1 MAELC
6 PLSEELSCCICQEL
20 FKDPVTIPCGHSF
33 CMSCLD
39 RTWVFQGEPYW
50 CPQCRT
56 SYTAR
61 PLLHKS
67 TVLCAVVEQ
76 LVQTSQVQAEQEQ
89 AQATACDRK
98 PAGCSE
104 DKDWLPCNQC
114 PREQAVMTCLE
125 CRASF
130 CLVHL
135 QPHLSDPAF
144 RDHPLQTHIPDLQ
157 LHKCPQHYRLQEFFC
172 PEHSKCICQSCLV
185 EHKVCSPITL
195 SQASTDLENK
205 LRQKLSI
212 MDSEIS
218 RACLALEDMQA
229 RKQRVQD
236 AAGQKIEEMKQE
248 YREMKV
254 LIDSS
259 EASTIHKI
267 KEEEKR
273 MRSEFDSAYQIL
285 LKKRNEIQT
294 LKDEVELNLAEKDK
308 FEFVEKASKLQEIS
322 MKPVY
327 VPRVGDELMKDI
339 CQGTVDLKN
348 KLSRAVQQ
356 LQDKKFPHPFTS
368 VTLGAS
374 RTARA
379 VAVNVINEAICD
391 SDMFLTISDC

>member
-6 PLSEELSCCICQEL
+6 PLSKELSCCICQEL
-20 FKDPVTIPCGHSF
+20 FKDPVTIPCGHNF

-39 RTWVFQGEPYW
+39 EAWAFQGEPYR
-50 CPQCRT
+50 CPQCRA
-56 SYTAR
+56 SYTTR
-61 PLLHKS
+61 PLLHKN

-76 LVQTSQVQAEQEQ
+76 LVQANQAH
-89 AQATACDRK
+89 AQACDRK
-98 PAGCSE
+98 PTGCVQ
-104 DKDWLPCNQC
+104 DQDWVPCHQC
-114 PREQAVMTCLE
+114 PREKAVMICLE
-125 CRASF
+125 CVASF

-135 QPHLSDPAF
+135 QPHLNDPAF
-144 RDHPLQTHIPDLQ
+144 RDHPLQTPMPDLHV
-157 LHKCPQHYRLQEFFC
+157 HKCPQHYLLQEFFC
-172 PEHSKCICQSCLV
+172 AKHSKCICQSCLV

-195 SQASTDLENK
+195 SEASANLENK

-212 MDSEIS
+212 MENQISGAS
-218 RACLALEDMQA
+218 RALEFVQA

-254 LIDSS
+254 LIDSF

-273 MRSEFDSAYQIL
+273 VSSEFDNAYQIL

-294 LKDEVELNLAEKDK
+294 LKDELELNLAEKDK
-308 FEFVEKASKLQEIS
+308 FEFVEKASKLREIS

-327 VPRVGDELMKDI
+327 VPRVEDQLMKDI
-339 CQGTVDLKN
+339 CKGTVGLKK
-348 KLSRAVQQ
+348 KLNRALQR
-356 LQDKKFPHPFTS
+356 LQDKKFQYTLTY
-368 VTLGAS
+368 VALGAS

-379 VAVNVINEAICD
+379 VAVNVINEAMCD
-391 SDMFLTISDC
+391 SDTL